1 MEIDKEKIKNRM
13 SEINEALSEIRR
25 LTSLDDNEFWMR
37 KENMAAVKYYLLLA
51 IEATGSICVH
61 IAAKRFNKGVSVFGE
76 CFEILGKE
84 GILEEGLVSRLRKMV
99 KFRNK
104 LTHRYWEID
113 DRNILEYSRK
123 DMEDFNDFMKAVGG
137 LLQA

>member
-123 DMEDFNDFMKAVGG
+123 DMDDFNDFMKAVGG
-137 LLQA
+137 LL